1 LTSAPIA
8 IFSRCGG
15 SKAGTANGEGNGNPF
30 GAAGEGSPAATSG
43 LAATGRSRPRAG
55 SSSLGSAPRSV
66 PSSSAGTRLAEACT
80 QLFDPATLRPSDQ
93 GSLLAGPQNGAF
105 TSEAACSRK

>member
-1 LTSAPIA
+1 
-8 IFSRCGG
+8 
-15 SKAGTANGEGNGNPF
+15 
-30 GAAGEGSPAATSG
+30 
-43 LAATGRSRPRAG
+43 GRSRPRAG

-105 TSEAACSRK
+105 TSEAACSRKISGADPPVAWWITLLCISTEPCPSCTSTAVAG